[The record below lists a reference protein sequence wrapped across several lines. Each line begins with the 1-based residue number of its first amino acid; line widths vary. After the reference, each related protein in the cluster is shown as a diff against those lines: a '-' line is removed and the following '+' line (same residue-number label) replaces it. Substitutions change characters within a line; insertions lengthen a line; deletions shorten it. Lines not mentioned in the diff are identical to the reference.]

1 VNLETRRVRVLYSFP
16 HKLGA
21 GRICYTAWQQVC
33 GLAAAGAEV
42 IVFPGSVSRA
52 LPPSV
57 TVWPT
62 LAIGR
67 FRLPYKLTG
76 TMRACAWHDRMVASR
91 LRKLTGQIDIVHTW
105 PLGAIE
111 TLKVAAKLN
120 IPTVLERCNAHTG
133 FAMEVVQRECDR
145 LGVSLPPDHEHAYNE
160 VKLRKEEEEY
170 KLATSLLCPSEFV
183 RRTFLDRG
191 YPEGQLARHIYGYD
205 ENVYHAERMPRES
218 QAGLSVLF
226 VGVCAVRKGLHFAL
240 EAWLRS
246 PASTRGTFS
255 IAGEFLPSYR
265 EKLAPML
272 AHPSVRILGH
282 RNDIPQLMSRSDVLI
297 LPSLEE
303 GSALVTS
310 EARASGCVL
319 VVSDAAGALAQHME
333 NALIHTAGDVETLT
347 NHITLLHE
355 DRELLEDLRTAS
367 LRTVRDITWA
377 AAGKRL
383 LDVYRRTIAAHAQRR
398 LQWVS

>member
-33 GLAAAGAEV
+33 GLAAAGADV
-42 IVFPGSVSRA
+42 IVFPGSVSKA
-52 LPPSV
+52 LPPNV
-57 TVWPT
+57 TVRPT

-91 LRKLTGQIDIVHTW
+91 LRRLTGQIDIVHTW

-111 TLKVAAKLN
+111 TLKVAAKLH

-170 KLATSLLCPSEFV
+170 RLATSLLCPSEFV

-191 YPEGQLARHIYGYD
+191 YPERQLARHIYGYD

>member
-246 PASTRGTFS
+246 AASTRGTFS

>member
-1 VNLETRRVRVLYSFP
+1 MNLETRRVRVLYSFP

>member
-205 ENVYHAERMPRES
+205 ENVYHAERTPRES